1 MLKLLFTL
9 KSPSHPG
16 HEALHQ
22 LVLRCLAGQGQD
34 LQAIA
39 DDLLTQ
45 CKPLIKAGS
54 LRNEYLNI
62 SLHKVNS
69 TEWNTLMVRYLE
81 PPYRYQVEIK
91 KEKSQT
97 TLFA

>member
-9 KSPSHPG
+9 KSSEHPG

-22 LVLRCLAGQGQD
+22 LVLRSLGPQASD
-34 LQAIA
+34 LKSIA
-39 DDLLTQ
+39 DQLLIDS
-45 CKPLIKAGS
+45 KALIHSGLLK
-54 LRNEYLNI
+54 NEHLTI
-62 SLHKVNS
+62 SIHKVKA

-91 KEKSQT
+91 KEKPQT
-97 TLFA
+97 TLF